1 MGEFLSTL
9 CKGRYRNRMG
19 EESFEDGLDWCLGE
33 KGQPEYR
40 CLGPS
45 TVIVLLYAVGCVV
58 VGFLVGFIVMQ
69 MDKSKAKKRKQ
80 SIDGD
85 NIENKMDKKT
95 RTLEEATEAFERS
108 EHDGKFTGKKE
119 EMRRM
124 SHVSNITQGSRRGS
138 VVSSTGQPLLVP

>member
-1 MGEFLSTL
+1 MMAVQYFESQNPKKMAVQYFESQ
-9 CKGRYRNRMG
+9 NR
-19 EESFEDGLDWCLGE
+19 
-33 KGQPEYR
+33 PRYR

-85 NIENKMDKKT
+85 NIENKVTSK
-95 RTLEEATEAFERS
+95 
-108 EHDGKFTGKKE
+108 
-119 EMRRM
+119 
-124 SHVSNITQGSRRGS
+124 
-138 VVSSTGQPLLVP
+138 